1 MALKRLILIRAGET
15 DWNLS
20 GRWQGWVAAPLNEHG
35 RQQVYRLSN
44 FMRNIGLDI
53 LYSSDNRRAADTA
66 HILAEML
73 GYAPIFDARLRER
86 HIGEWQGLILPEV
99 RAWYPEKYAA
109 LMADPEGYEIPDG
122 ESLKQVRARVWEAMN
137 EILAKADAATENL
150 TIGIVSHTT
159 AIRLMIQ
166 QLIPGLDLSTITFGN
181 TSVTTLH
188 REDDGSWKLVAAND
202 GFHLQGLESR
212 YMPEVEEKI

>member
-66 HILAEML
+66 NILAEML

-109 LMADPEGYEIPDG
+109 LMADPEGYQVLGG
-122 ESLKQVRARVWEAMN
+122 ESLKQVRERVREAMN
-137 EILAKADAATENL
+137 EILANADASENTL

-181 TSVTTLH
+181 TSVTTLN
-188 REDDGSWKLVAAND
+188 REDDRSWKLVAAND

-212 YMPEVEEKI
+212 YMPEVEDKI